1 MRVMQYLDAMRTT
14 LSIDDRLLAAAKR
27 RARQRGLTLGQL
39 VEEALRADLAA
50 APAAEHLDIPVF
62 TGGDGVRAG
71 IDTTS
76 NRALLEALDEDRPLE
91 QLR

>member
-50 APAAEHLDIPVF
+50 APAAEHLDIP
-62 TGGDGVRAG
+62 GVHGWGRRPPG

>member
-1 MRVMQYLDAMRTT
+1 MQCAPLSRSTT
-14 LSIDDRLLAAAKR
+14 ACSPPRSGGPCE
-27 RARQRGLTLGQL
+27 RGLTLGQL

-50 APAAEHLDIPVF
+50 APVAERLDIPVF
-62 TGGDGVRAG
+62 TGGDGVRPG

-76 NRALLEALDEDRPLE
+76 NRALLEALDEDRALE

>member
-50 APAAEHLDIPVF
+50 EPAAERLEIPVF
-62 TGGDGVRAG
+62 TGGDGVRPG
-71 IDTTS
+71 IDPTS
-76 NRALLEALDEDRPLE
+76 NRAMLEALDEGRALE